1 MKGETIM
8 NKYTLY
14 AGTAGAMQTAEVKNE
29 KKATLWERFKI
40 I

>member
-29 KKATLWERFKI
+29 KKGGYYVPTKK
-40 I
+40 